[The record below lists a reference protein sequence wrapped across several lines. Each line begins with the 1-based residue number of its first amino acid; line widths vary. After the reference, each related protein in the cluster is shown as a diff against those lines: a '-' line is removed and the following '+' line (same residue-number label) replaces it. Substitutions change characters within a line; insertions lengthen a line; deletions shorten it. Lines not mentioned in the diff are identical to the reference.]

1 MQHADG
7 AESEITEFGWRSPD
21 KAGRSVI
28 ANDRKRAQMGA
39 NGRKWAQLG
48 ATGPEP
54 GNRANRDCT
63 LPRDRAASV
72 AKYAHI
78 LAA

>member
-7 AESEITEFGWRSPD
+7 AESEITEFEWRSPE
-21 KAGRSVI
+21 KAGRSLI
-28 ANDRKRAQMGA
+28 A
-39 NGRKWAQLG
+39 NGRNWAQRG

-72 AKYAHI
+72 AKYAHT